1 VDIKEPTKDLIQ
13 GLIILHEMNAE
24 FYINEII
31 DLHDLIRKNRTCIKN
46 LKKALKQK
54 KKGKSID
61 IELLTGVVN
70 LKPNV

>member
-1 VDIKEPTKDLIQ
+1 MDIKEPTKDLIQ